1 MSPYVIS
8 FEEYLWGGL
17 LLAITMA
24 IHGSGMVATLRVSDA
39 LKDRFAASESF
50 AIGLGIVILA
60 SWMIILTNLI
70 EVMVWALFF
79 LVQGALPNHSIAFY
93 DASLNYTTLQAGYL
107 PQHWQLLEP
116 MLGMAGMLTLAW
128 SSGILFMLVQDFQQK
143 QLQVRKA
150 RRARRQTPANVPPP
164 NPSSDGT
171 PAAVATLTTAAKV
184 VARLQE
190 DDLLGVRFALN
201 VFIASIIVWII
212 LRFFTHAS
220 PIWAIASMIASSEPV
235 VRQGLKMFRSRLIN
249 TLVGCTVGL
258 AFLAIGEPE
267 PWKLPFALALT
278 VLLASYVVRIP
289 VMWRQAPITAAI
301 VIAGSLSEHSKL
313 VGAEIGL
320 RRVAEVIFGC
330 LVALAVSWLMSR
342 VWPVRDQGPAP
353 SVHA

>member
-8 FEEYLWGGL
+8 FEEYLWGGV

-24 IHGSGMVATLRVSDA
+24 IHGIGMVATLRVSDA

-70 EVMVWALFF
+70 EVMAWALFF

-150 RRARRQTPANVPPP
+150 RLTRQQGGADTSPPDPVSHGSRAEV
-164 NPSSDGT
+164 GT
-171 PAAVATLTTAAKV
+171 VTTANRV
-184 VARLQE
+184 VGRLQE
-190 DDLLGVRFALN
+190 DNLLGVRFALN
-201 VFIASIIVWII
+201 VFIASIVVWIV
-212 LRFFTHAS
+212 LGFFTHAS
-220 PIWAIASMIASSEPV
+220 PIWVIASMIASSEPV
-235 VRQGLKMFRSRLIN
+235 VRQGLKMSAAASSTPRSR
-249 TLVGCTVGL
+249 
-258 AFLAIGEPE
+258 
-267 PWKLPFALALT
+267 
-278 VLLASYVVRIP
+278 
-289 VMWRQAPITAAI
+289 
-301 VIAGSLSEHSKL
+301 
-313 VGAEIGL
+313 
-320 RRVAEVIFGC
+320 
-330 LVALAVSWLMSR
+330 
-342 VWPVRDQGPAP
+342 
-353 SVHA
+353 